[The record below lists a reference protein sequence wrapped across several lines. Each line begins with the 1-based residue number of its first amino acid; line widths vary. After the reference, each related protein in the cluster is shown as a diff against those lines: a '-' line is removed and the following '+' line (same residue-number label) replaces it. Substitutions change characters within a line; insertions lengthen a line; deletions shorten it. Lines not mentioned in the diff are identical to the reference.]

1 METVLQL
8 AYTILYCLK
17 QLKGERSV
25 SSVYHLLKGKR
36 SSQTLQDGNMFHISF
51 LFGVHKSL
59 KRHDYDKQIEW
70 LLNEQ
75 FLEMIHENT
84 YILTKK
90 GEERLWEW
98 KDTYSFPRY
107 LHGLQYG
114 KIDGNLWRRLSL
126 VVQTISNLQRENK
139 RFIPIQ
145 QDIEV
150 TAWVK
155 KFLISLPY
163 VRGELAERLYSELHC
178 ILKKVTPLE
187 AVIFTYRLTGYQRIG
202 YTAEQLGDMT
212 EQDAFRVQLVLL
224 GTLHFCIETVKEQEH
239 EFPLLTTIMAYPKQN
254 ENLLSF
260 STQKTYQLLKQRRTI
275 DEISVIRKLKVATIE
290 DHIVEIALRENDFS
304 IEEFIEKDKIEQV
317 QRTIE
322 KLQTR
327 KLRVLKQVT
336 GEDVSYF
343 EIRLVLAR
351 MGDGNET

>member
-17 QLKGERSV
+17 QLNGERSV
-25 SSVYHLLKGKR
+25 SSIYHLLKGKR
-36 SSQTLQDGNMFHISF
+36 SSQTLQDGNMFNISF
-51 LFGVHKSL
+51 LFGVYKTL

-75 FLEMIHENT
+75 LLVIVHENT
-84 YILTKK
+84 YMLTKK
-90 GEERLWEW
+90 GEAHLHRWRDLC
-98 KDTYSFPRY
+98 SFPCY

-114 KIDGNLWRRLSL
+114 KVDSSLWRRLSL

-150 TAWVK
+150 TMWVK
-155 KFLISLPY
+155 NFLISLPY
-163 VRGELAERLYSELHC
+163 SRRVLAERLHEELHRV
-178 ILKKVTPLE
+178 LKAVTPLE

-212 EQDAFRVQLVLL
+212 EQDAFRVHLLFL
-224 GTLHFCIETVKEQEH
+224 GTLHFCIQTVREH
-239 EFPLLTTIMAYPKQN
+239 EGDFPLLTAIMAYPKQN
-254 ENLLSF
+254 ENLFSF
-260 STQKTYQLLKQRRTI
+260 STQKTYQLLKQGRTI

-290 DHIVEIALRENDFS
+290 DHIVEIALRETDFS
-304 IEEFIEKDKIEQV
+304 IEEFMKKEKIEQV

-322 KLQTR
+322 QLQTR
-327 KLRVLKQVT
+327 KLRVLKQAT
-336 GEDVSYF
+336 GEGVSYF

-351 MGDGNET
+351 MGDRNEA